1 MRYQG
6 KISAWNADRG
16 FGFIVCNGGGGGEKI
31 FVHISQF
38 SHKKYIPEIGDVVT
52 YELGPKDEKGQKA
65 VNVIFPHLAPLQ
77 KKAGWKQ
84 KKDDH
89 SFGLSGIVFLLL
101 IGAGLYWW
109 FGIRQTGSGWVM
121 PSQQA
126 GALTQTGKSA
136 AETSRFSCQ
145 GKTHCS
151 QMTSCEEATYY
162 IQHCPNTEMDGNGDG
177 VPCESQWC
185 N

>member
-16 FGFIVCNGGGGGEKI
+16 FGFILWNGGGEKI
-31 FVHISQF
+31 FVHISQL
-38 SHKKYIPEIGDVVT
+38 SHKKHVPEIGDLVT

-65 VNVIFPHLAPLQ
+65 INVVFPGLPPL
-77 KKAGWKQ
+77 KKVRGRKQ
-84 KKDDH
+84 KENEH
-89 SFGLSGIVFLLL
+89 SFGITGIIFLLL
-101 IGAGLYWW
+101 MGAGVYWW
-109 FGIRQTGSGWVM
+109 FGIRQSDSGSVM
-121 PSQQA
+121 QA
-126 GALTQTGKSA
+126 PNASVLTQTSKSA
-136 AETSRFSCQ
+136 PMASQFSCK

-162 IQHCPNTEMDGNGDG
+162 IQHCPNTEMDGNNDG

>member
-16 FGFIVCNGGGGGEKI
+16 FGFILWNGGGEKI
-31 FVHISQF
+31 FVHISQL
-38 SHKKYIPEIGDVVT
+38 SHKKHVPEIGDLVT

-65 VNVIFPHLAPLQ
+65 INVVFPGLPPL
-77 KKAGWKQ
+77 KKVRGRKQ
-84 KKDDH
+84 KENEH
-89 SFGLSGIVFLLL
+89 SFGITGIIFLLL
-101 IGAGLYWW
+101 MGAGVYWW
-109 FGIRQTGSGWVM
+109 FGIRQSDSGSVM
-121 PSQQA
+121 QA
-126 GALTQTGKSA
+126 PNTSALTQTSKSA
-136 AETSRFSCQ
+136 PMASQFSCK

-162 IQHCPNTEMDGNGDG
+162 IKHCPNTEMDGDGDG